1 MLTIFDFLSIYGIL
15 VELSMKKYQIF
26 ALAITF
32 ITPFITRHP
41 TQVFA
46 SQPTILSYAQDDLGA
61 SSVSLND
68 FNIEGKDVTVNKD
81 TNKGIVMTTDFSQAS
96 SVFLKERLA
105 ADPTR
110 PGFSTYFVMNVYKLN
125 DTHTPADGYMF
136 VIAANSNSLG
146 ASGGGLGYSG
156 ILNSIGI
163 EFDFFNNNN
172 SENVASSDV
181 FKNGDSSNTRGDVFD
196 NQYISQFKS
205 VGIGQLVRAF
215 HTWIEYDH
223 LIGKLELRVA
233 LSNFE
238 SASSQI
244 PSQRPARPTTP
255 ILTRHERYPQISEF
269 FYAGFTAATGGQ
281 MQQMTLKSWYMSN
294 AYLPNGINPD
304 TDEILIDNTPP
315 TAPTIQTTNLNGT
328 YSLSINGGTDNQGIA
343 GYQYKVPGGN
353 WITFNQAV
361 TMNTVGEYQARTVD
375 FAGNFSTS
383 VTSIWL
389 YQINFSAGG
398 TIIKTVY
405 RVNTDDDLVVDE
417 RYFDGVNLYKD
428 WYLSNTFSGEPLLS
442 IAPRTTS
449 ITIYGKPIQQAFAV
463 QYVLD
468 GGTLATSNPAIYVI
482 GESFELTNPTKI
494 GHSFSAWYLDQDK
507 TILFDE
513 ENIPEQAFTLFASY
527 TVNDYVLTVYFQD
540 DDASISTYSL
550 NYNTHLLTFL
560 VNLETQITE
569 SKLGHTFI
577 NWYFDD
583 AMTDLLVLDT
593 DRLTADISVYAKW
606 EANTYTVEYY
616 LPDDTLY
623 TTSSV
628 VYDTAITL
636 PVDPAIVGF
645 TFTGWTH
652 HDDII
657 ADGTLMPAANLTL
670 YATFSRNEYGLIIQ
684 PNNGLLSGG
693 ITLPYETL
701 IADYLPSDLTKIG
714 HTFSGWYYDAYFTD
728 AYTNEDV
735 ILGVTTLYAQWI
747 INTYTISFDTQGGN
761 PLESSTQTFDDALLL
776 PTNPS
781 RLGYTFIGW
790 SLDAQHEQPLQLTT
804 VPAMDLTL
812 FAQWQINTYTIA
824 FDSHGGTTVA
834 NLDRDYL
841 SEVGTLPTPVKQG
854 HTFAGW
860 FMDEALTLPFVSTL
874 MPADHVTLYAA
885 WIVNAYQVTFT
896 SAHEGSPYLTIEI
909 HFGSIISPPNNP
921 TRDGYR
927 FIGWSLDGVL
937 SQPQTMAM
945 PDQPLTFVA
954 MWEGLSSQVILITP
968 NETTIIT
975 TTSGEAIGPLPVV
988 AVKPGYVFLG
998 WSTIMGDASALID
1011 DTYVVAHG
1019 QTIRLYPI
1027 WEKTSEPLL
1036 LIAQYVQFGFQ
1047 SIQDYTYETIL
1058 FTLVILTGVAMAII
1072 YRKREQYGH
1081 ES

>member
-15 VELSMKKYQIF
+15 FELSMKKYQIF
-26 ALAITF
+26 AFLLTF
-32 ITPFITRHP
+32 ITPFITRHSG
-41 TQVFA
+41 QVFA
-46 SQPTILSYAQDDLGA
+46 SQPTILRYAQDDLGA
-61 SSVSLND
+61 TSVSLND
-68 FNIEGKDVTVNKD
+68 FNIQGNSVTVNKN
-81 TNKGIVMTTDFSQAS
+81 TNKGIVMTTGGGQAS
-96 SVFLKERLA
+96 SVFLKEQLA
-105 ADPTR
+105 ADATS
-110 PGFSTYFVMNVYKLN
+110 PGFSTYFVMNVYKISPG
-125 DTHTPADGYMF
+125 PADGYVF

-146 ASGGGLGYSG
+146 AVGGGLGYSG
-156 ILNSIGI
+156 ITNSVGI
-163 EFDFFNNNN
+163 EFDFYNNGG
-172 SENVASSDV
+172 ENMASSDV
-181 FKNGDSSNTRGDVFD
+181 FTNGNSTSTPGTVFD
-196 NQYISQFKS
+196 SNYLSRWGS
-205 VGIGQLVRAF
+205 VSDGQLVRAF

-223 LIGKLELRVA
+223 LKGKLELRVA
-233 LSNFE
+233 LSNNE
-238 SASSQI
+238 SASNS
-244 PSQRPARPTTP
+244 RPTRPTNA
-255 ILTRHERYPQISEF
+255 ILSRTASYTQISNF
-269 FYAGFTAATGGQ
+269 FYAGFTAATGGL

-315 TAPTIQTTNLNGT
+315 TAPTIQTTNINGT
-328 YSLSINGGTDNQGIA
+328 YTLSISGGTDNEGIA

-353 WITFNQAV
+353 WVTYSQAV
-361 TMNTVGEYQARTVD
+361 TISTVGEYQARTVD

-389 YQINFSAGG
+389 YQINFSASG
-398 TIIKTVY
+398 TIIKTVN
-405 RVNTDDDLVVDE
+405 RVNTDDDFVVDE

-442 IAPRTTS
+442 LAPRTTS

-468 GGTLATSNPAIYVI
+468 GGTLANSNPAFYVI

-494 GHSFSAWYLDQDK
+494 GHTFSAWYLDQDK

-513 ENIPEQAFTLFASY
+513 ENIPEQTFTLYASY

-540 DDASISTYSL
+540 DDASVSTYSL

-560 VNLETQITE
+560 ANLETQNTE
-569 SKLGHTFI
+569 SKVGHTFI
-577 NWYFDD
+577 DWYFDE

-623 TTSSV
+623 TTSLV

-636 PVDPAIVGF
+636 PVDPTMVGF

-652 HDDII
+652 HDEII

-670 YATFSRNEYGLIIQ
+670 HATFSRNEYVLIIQ

-701 IADYLPSDLTKIG
+701 IADYLPSELTKTG
-714 HTFSGWYYDAYFTD
+714 HTFSGWYYDASFTD
-728 AYTNEDV
+728 AYTNDDV
-735 ILGVTTLYAQWI
+735 ILGVTTLYARWI

-761 PLESSTQTFDDALLL
+761 PLESSTQTFDDVLLL

-790 SLDAQHEQPLQLTT
+790 SLDAQHEQPLQFTT
-804 VPAMDLTL
+804 MPAMDLTL

-824 FDSHGGTTVA
+824 FDSNGGTTVA

-860 FMDEALTLPFVSTL
+860 FINEALTLPFMSNL

-896 SAHEGSPYLTIEI
+896 SAHESSPYLTIEI
-909 HFGSIISPPNNP
+909 HFGSIISLPNNP

-937 SQPQTMAM
+937 SQPQTMTM

-975 TTSGEAIGPLPVV
+975 TTSGEAIGSLPVV